1 MQAIQTK
8 YHGPTNTK
16 GSKITA
22 RAEAGSVSVSYD
34 HALNGQ
40 ENHREAARAL
50 VAKLGWADH
59 GQWHGG
65 QLPDGSYAW
74 TCANGWAGCT
84 FNG

>member
-8 YHGPTNTK
+8 YHGPTDTK

-22 RAEAGSVSVSYD
+22 RAEAGRVTVPYD

-50 VAKLGWADH
+50 VAKLGWT
-59 GQWHGG
+59 GSYHGG
-65 QLPDGSYAW
+65 ALPDGSYAW
-74 TCANGWAGCT
+74 TCNDGWPACT
-84 FNG
+84 FAV